1 MAHYK
6 STFSPKVEMRRER
19 RLQMR
24 NIVKSIMDNH
34 VSSEESSSDDSIDY
48 NSSRNILDSI
58 QLDSTTSHATASQND
73 KFEESIL
80 QNTYTL
86 DEDDVLMDDLFD
98 CPQDLS
104 PPLYN
109 NARISVKNATYQL
122 MDFVMEANLDKS
134 TTTKLFK
141 LVKNLLPQ
149 PNILPTTNTQILKV
163 LERVSLFRSK
173 FYCNG
178 CYELCIR
185 RGRKKICDN
194 SKCSF
199 SNKALSPCDFSEV
212 VDLDI
217 SSQIKTVIER
227 NTSLL
232 FDRHALFQHFDV
244 PYADQYQSVPAPKQQ
259 RITLIIHA
267 DGSPLVRTTKSS
279 LWPVFAS
286 IVELPHQP
294 TLYFVVSGTWKG
306 QVLYPYNEK
315 NDRRRVH
322 ADVVLLGKE
331 AERRLMPVDGIK
343 GVSPMLNIFTYP
355 DQIIYD
361 YMHLIC
367 LGHTATLIR
376 RWLSLLERSKLLEV
390 DNLLDALRL
399 PHNINIS
406 FNHSINDMSEWHA
419 KHFRLFVLNIGLPC
433 IIPHLPRLNSSHFAV
448 YCLAIKLLH
457 CPKSHHEINLAES
470 LIDYYCRAAPEV
482 YDHSIELLSLHAHLY
497 LAEQVRRHGG
507 LGFSSAFCFESC
519 IRHLKKL
526 VHGTRDLAS
535 QVAFWFD
542 LRTAIHRPHF
552 QLQSPAGKTKILI
565 TRTLAEM
572 EEAAKLI
579 ESDPQMTY
587 EMHESVVSD
596 CDEWYKRNSQKENM
610 NSKSFKQNKNR
621 ELSSMKQI
629 EFQSNEHQ
637 QSPTLAEFNNVHKEA
652 SLNKNIPVH
661 HVSDEDSSE
670 YENNM
675 EENINNK
682 NIGKKVSN
690 HSSTKKKRSLSSKKT
705 KFDLQTAKRLRLNN
719 SIELINLDERQLDSS
734 PMVNYM
740 KDLNENNKHLLQQQ
754 KQIMLVQDRI
764 EKSLTLIL
772 KNQKRIARTINKNN
786 ISVLLDMPEM
796 TQSSSNEPSS
806 NVYVRSDGLE
816 IDMMS
821 IPCSLNKVTDFVNK
835 AVDRVFVNINELIAL
850 DPIKESIDNDERVK
864 AIKGTFI
871 RIMNKFQFNL

>member
-141 LVKNLLPQ
+141 LVKNLLPK

-178 CYELCIR
+178 CYELCIT
-185 RGRKKICDN
+185 RGVEPLR
-194 SKCSF
+194 
-199 SNKALSPCDFSEV
+199 FSEV

-232 FDRHALFQHFDV
+232 FDRHTLFQRFDV

-267 DGSPLVRTTKSS
+267 DGSLLVRTTKSS

-343 GVSPMLNIFTYP
+343 GVSPMLKIFTYP
-355 DQIIYD
+355 DQTIYD

-376 RWLSLLERSKLLEV
+376 RWLSPLERSKLLEI

-406 FNHSINDMSEWHA
+406 FNHSINDMSEWHT

-433 IIPHLPRLNSSHFAV
+433 VIPHLPRLNSSHFAV

-482 YDHSIELLSLHAHLY
+482 YDHSIELLSLHAHLH

-565 TRTLAEM
+565 T
-572 EEAAKLI
+572 
-579 ESDPQMTY
+579 
-587 EMHESVVSD
+587 
-596 CDEWYKRNSQKENM
+596 
-610 NSKSFKQNKNR
+610 
-621 ELSSMKQI
+621 SMK
-629 EFQSNEHQ
+629 
-637 QSPTLAEFNNVHKEA
+637 
-652 SLNKNIPVH
+652 
-661 HVSDEDSSE
+661 
-670 YENNM
+670 M
-675 EENINNK
+675 EK
-682 NIGKKVSN
+682 Y
-690 HSSTKKKRSLSSKKT
+690 RSL
-705 KFDLQTAKRLRLNN
+705 LLNN
-719 SIELINLDERQLDSS
+719 LRAIGHDDKQVVLFLRYKDMFNTYHSVLYDRPFKCASFIVSYKTPNIDSNLYGNIVLFYQL
-734 PMVNYM
+734 
-740 KDLNENNKHLLQQQ
+740 KDQFFAFIQQYKKSNTTIFDFLDLPEAISHSLNENFPLLHLSDSYGIIPAGWIQH
-754 KQIMLVQDRI
+754 KCV
-764 EKSLTLIL
+764 
-772 KNQKRIARTINKNN
+772 
-786 ISVLLDMPEM
+786 SVSFHDSFCLSEFR
-796 TQSSSNEPSS
+796 
-806 NVYVRSDGLE
+806 V
-816 IDMMS
+816 
-821 IPCSLNKVTDFVNK
+821 DFEH
-835 AVDRVFVNINELIAL
+835 D
-850 DPIKESIDNDERVK
+850 
-864 AIKGTFI
+864 
-871 RIMNKFQFNL
+871 